1 VSAAERILETR
12 ADQNFVQTSGPLSLI
27 PLHCRGIVVIT
38 EGLAMKVAEYF
49 DLTARPPHLELIF
62 GYPRPATPPS
72 PRLAPIVE
80 RLRLAVE
87 DHLSLERSGDV
98 LVAPFDLVISP
109 RQDVVLH
116 PPLAVVLAERR
127 EILREGRTIWG
138 APDIVLEVLTPAN
151 ARRTRCSK
159 VRWYRD
165 WGVKELWLIDARH
178 HKFEILDL
186 AAGKSLP
193 YIYSGRNSIQS
204 VQLPSFC
211 FEVCRLFR

>member
-1 VSAAERILETR
+1 
-12 ADQNFVQTSGPLSLI
+12 
-27 PLHCRGIVVIT
+27 
-38 EGLAMKVAEYF
+38 MKVAEYF
-49 DLTARPPHLELIF
+49 DLVERSPHLDLIF
-62 GYPRPATPPS
+62 GYPRTSAPPP
-72 PRLAPIVE
+72 PRIAPLVERSIE
-80 RLRLAVE
+80 RLRLPLE
-87 DHLSLERSGDV
+87 DHLSMDGRGDV

-116 PPLAVVLAERR
+116 PPLVVVLAERR
-127 EILREGRTIWG
+127 EILREGRSIWG
-138 APDIVLEVLTPAN
+138 APDIVAEVLTPAN

-178 HKFEILDL
+178 KKFEILDL
-186 AAGKSLP
+186 AGGNSLP

-211 FEVCRLFR
+211 LEVCRLFR

>member
-1 VSAAERILETR
+1 
-12 ADQNFVQTSGPLSLI
+12 
-27 PLHCRGIVVIT
+27 
-38 EGLAMKVAEYF
+38 MKVAEYF
-49 DLTARPPHLELIF
+49 DLVERPPRLELIF
-62 GYPRPATPPS
+62 GYPRAAAAPS
-72 PRLAPIVE
+72 ARLAPLIERAIE

-87 DHLSLERSGDV
+87 DHLWLERRGDV
-98 LVAPFDLVISP
+98 LVSPFDLVISP
-109 RQDVVLH
+109 CQDVVLH
-116 PPLAVVLAERR
+116 PPLAVILDERR
-127 EILREGRTIWG
+127 DILREGRSIWG

-178 HKFEILDL
+178 KKFEILDL

-193 YIYSGRNSIQS
+193 FIYSGRNSIQS

>member
-1 VSAAERILETR
+1 M
-12 ADQNFVQTSGPLSLI
+12 
-27 PLHCRGIVVIT
+27 
-38 EGLAMKVAEYF
+38 MKVAEYF
-49 DLTARPPHLELIF
+49 ELVHRPPHLDLIF
-62 GYPRPATPPS
+62 GYPREASPPS
-72 PRLAPIVE
+72 PRFAPFVEKMIE

-87 DHLSLERSGDV
+87 DHLWLERPGDV

-116 PPLAVVLAERR
+116 PPLAVVLEERR
-127 EILREGRTIWG
+127 EIVRDGRSIWG
-138 APDIVLEVLTPAN
+138 APDIVLEVLTPSN

-165 WGVKELWLIDARH
+165 WGVKELWLVDARH
-178 HKFEILDL
+178 RKFEILDL

-211 FEVCRLFR
+211 FEVYRLFR

>member
-1 VSAAERILETR
+1 MDGA
-12 ADQNFVQTSGPLSLI
+12 P
-27 PLHCRGIVVIT
+27 
-38 EGLAMKVAEYF
+38 MKVAEYF
-49 DLTARPPHLELIF
+49 ELFERPPHLELIF
-62 GYPRPATPPS
+62 GYPRPAAPPS
-72 PRLAPIVE
+72 PRLAPLIARMIE

-87 DHLSLERSGDV
+87 DHLSLERPGDV

-109 RQDVVLH
+109 REDVVLR
-116 PPLAVVLAERR
+116 PPLAVVLAEQR
-127 EILREGRTIWG
+127 EILREDRLIWG

-178 HKFEILDL
+178 KKFEILDL

-204 VQLPSFC
+204 VRLPSFC

>member
-1 VSAAERILETR
+1 L
-12 ADQNFVQTSGPLSLI
+12 LI
-27 PLHCRGIVVIT
+27 PVRRRGIVVVTT

-49 DLTARPPHLELIF
+49 DLTGRPPHLELIF

-87 DHLSLERSGDV
+87 DHLSLERPGDV
-98 LVAPFDLVISP
+98 LVAPFDLVISA

-178 HKFEILDL
+178 KKFEILDL

>member
-1 VSAAERILETR
+1 
-12 ADQNFVQTSGPLSLI
+12 
-27 PLHCRGIVVIT
+27 
-38 EGLAMKVAEYF
+38 MKIAEYF
-49 DLTARPPHLELIF
+49 DLAERPPHLELIF
-62 GYPRPATPPS
+62 GYPRASAPPS
-72 PRLAPIVE
+72 PRIAALVERAIE
-80 RLRLAVE
+80 RLRLALA
-87 DHLSLERSGDV
+87 DHLWLEQRGDV

-116 PPLAVVLAERR
+116 PPLVVVLAERR
-127 EILREGRTIWG
+127 EILREEGRSIWG
-138 APDIVLEVLTPAN
+138 APDVVLEVLTPAN

-178 HKFEILDL
+178 KKFEILDL
-186 AAGKSLP
+186 AGGRSLP

-211 FEVCRLFR
+211 LEVCRLFR

>member
-1 VSAAERILETR
+1 
-12 ADQNFVQTSGPLSLI
+12 
-27 PLHCRGIVVIT
+27 
-38 EGLAMKVAEYF
+38 MKIAEYF
-49 DLTARPPHLELIF
+49 DLTERPPQLELIF

-72 PRLAPIVE
+72 PRMAPLIERAIE

-87 DHLSLERSGDV
+87 DHLMLERCGDV
-98 LVAPFDLVISP
+98 VVAPFDLVISP
-109 RQDVVLH
+109 CQDVVLH
-116 PPLAVVLAERR
+116 PPLAIVLEERR
-127 EILREGRTIWG
+127 DFLREGRAIWG

-165 WGVKELWLIDARH
+165 WGVKELWLVDARH
-178 HKFEILDL
+178 KKFEILDL

-193 YIYSGRNSIQS
+193 YIYSGRNSIRS

>member
-1 VSAAERILETR
+1 M
-12 ADQNFVQTSGPLSLI
+12 N
-27 PLHCRGIVVIT
+27 
-38 EGLAMKVAEYF
+38 VAEYF
-49 DLTARPPHLELIF
+49 DLAGRPPHLELIF
-62 GYPRPATPPS
+62 GFPRQAAAPS
-72 PRLAPIVE
+72 PRLAPLIARMIE
-80 RLRLAVE
+80 RLRLAVH
-87 DHLSLERSGDV
+87 DHLSLERCGDV

-116 PPLAVVLAERR
+116 PPLAVVLEERR
-127 EILREGRTIWG
+127 EILREGGSIWG

-165 WGVKELWLIDARH
+165 WGVKELWLVDARH
-178 HKFEILDL
+178 KKFEILDL

>member
-1 VSAAERILETR
+1 
-12 ADQNFVQTSGPLSLI
+12 
-27 PLHCRGIVVIT
+27 
-38 EGLAMKVAEYF
+38 MKIAEYF
-49 DLTARPPHLELIF
+49 DLTERPPHLELIF
-62 GYPRPATPPS
+62 GYPRCAAPPS
-72 PRLAPIVE
+72 PSIAPLVERMIE

-87 DHLSLERSGDV
+87 DHLWMEERGDV

-116 PPLAVVLAERR
+116 PPLAIVLAERR
-127 EILREGRTIWG
+127 EIVREGRAIWG

-178 HKFEILDL
+178 KKFEILDL
-186 AAGKSLP
+186 AGGRSLP
-193 YIYSGRNSIQS
+193 YVYSGRNSIQS

>member
-1 VSAAERILETR
+1 
-12 ADQNFVQTSGPLSLI
+12 
-27 PLHCRGIVVIT
+27 
-38 EGLAMKVAEYF
+38 MKIAEYF
-49 DLTARPPHLELIF
+49 DLSERPPHLELIF
-62 GYPRPATPPS
+62 GYPRAAALPP
-72 PRLAPIVE
+72 PRFAPLIERMIV
-80 RLRLAVE
+80 RLRLAIE
-87 DHLSLERSGDV
+87 DHLYLESAGDV

-116 PPLAVVLAERR
+116 PPLAVVLEQRR
-127 EILREGRTIWG
+127 EIVRDGRSIWG

-178 HKFEILDL
+178 KKFEILDL